1 MTSLGMLL
9 SRGGLSGCCC
19 LATVGGGGGGGG
31 AFRNLAAIFGVHDV
45 ESFSATAVAAARG
58 SVDGTTLRTFFAKL

>member
-9 SRGGLSGCCC
+9 SRGGRRSGCCC
-19 LATVGGGGGGGG
+19 RATVGGGGGGG

-58 SVDGTTLRTFFAKL
+58 SVDGTTDP